1 MGKGK
6 AIKCVVWDLDDTV
19 WEGVLLEGGAARLR
33 DGVRET
39 IVELDRRGILQSI
52 ASRNTHEDAVRRLEE
67 LDLAEYFLYPQINF
81 GTKSQSV
88 EKIAKL
94 LNIGLDTFA
103 FVDDQPFELDEVA
116 QGAPGVRCYSAG
128 LACSLPGLPEF
139 TPRFVTTDSAMR
151 RSMYQADIRR
161 NTAEESFA
169 GPKESFLESLDM
181 RFTLGPVEDGD
192 LERAVDLTERTNQLN
207 ATGLTF
213 SHDEL
218 AALRFSDRHMLTI
231 SSLEDKYGTY
241 GKIGLSLV
249 EKGEDC
255 WRIKL
260 LLMSCRVMS
269 RGVGSVQ
276 LNHIVRQALA
286 AGKRP
291 RADFV
296 ETPRNRM
303 MYVTYKF
310 AGFTEIEAQGNRLLL
325 EYRGDAVPQFPPYL
339 KVTIV

>member
-1 MGKGK
+1 MGKT
-6 AIKCVVWDLDDTV
+6 IKCVVWDLDETL
-19 WEGVLLEGGAARLR
+19 WEGILLEGGAGRLR

-39 IVELDRRGILQSI
+39 ILELDRRGILQSI
-52 ASRNTHEDAVRRLEE
+52 ASRNIHDDALRRLEE
-67 LDLAEYFLYPQINF
+67 LGLAEYFLYPQINF

-116 QGAPGVRCYSAG
+116 QGVSGVRCYPAE
-128 LACSLPGLPEF
+128 AVATLPGLPEF
-139 TPRFVTTDSAMR
+139 MPRFVTADSAMR
-151 RSMYQADIRR
+151 RKLYQADLQR
-161 NTAEESFA
+161 NTAEESFT
-169 GPKESFLESLDM
+169 GPKESFLESLGM

-241 GKIGLSLV
+241 GRIGLSLV
-249 EKGEDC
+249 EKGDEA

-276 LNHIVRQALA
+276 LNYIIREAQT
-286 AGKRP
+286 AGKRLL
-291 RADFV
+291 ADFV

-303 MYVTYKF
+303 MYVAYKF
-310 AGFTEIEAQGNRLLL
+310 AGFTEISSEGNRQLL
-325 EYRGDAVPQFPPYL
+325 EHQGDAVPQFPPYL
-339 KVTIV
+339 KVIIA